1 MTPRLVRRLS
11 FSLAAVYAAL
21 GTLEVVLKVA
31 DDEAVA
37 TIAFFGGTLLGG
49 AGLIGFGLVAHLSS
63 ITRRVCIMVG
73 AAAGFLASVWTILVP
88 VLAITVMVAN
98 AQRPT
103 LPESV
108 QQSLEV

>member
-11 FSLAAVYAAL
+11 FGLAAVYAAL

-31 DDEAVA
+31 DDASVA

-49 AGLIGFGLVAHLSS
+49 AGLIGCGLVAHVSS
-63 ITRRVCIMVG
+63 TTRRACIMVG
-73 AAAGFLASVWTILVP
+73 AAAGVLASAWTILVP
-88 VLAITVMVAN
+88 VLAITVIVAN

-103 LPESV
+103 VTELGPDSR
-108 QQSLEV
+108 

>member
-11 FSLAAVYAAL
+11 FGLAAVYAAL
-21 GTLEVVLKVA
+21 GTLEVILKVA

-49 AGLIGFGLVAHLSS
+49 AGLIVCGLVAHVSS
-63 ITRRVCIMVG
+63 TTRRVCIIVG
-73 AAAGFLASVWTILVP
+73 AAVGFLASIWTILVP
-88 VLAITVMVAN
+88 VLAITVIVAN

-103 LPESV
+103 PPEHGPASR
-108 QQSLEV
+108 